1 MKSTLQIIC
10 KVCILFLFLY
20 MTPFIS
26 ELQDAIGN
34 EEKLLNSLVYKR
46 HSIDETISIKEQLN
60 VLSYNSNFTLK
71 KEDFNFE
78 STEENPKPVP
88 EIPQEPE
95 TPQQTGKRIYLYNTH
110 QSEAYAGGETVVD
123 AAAIL
128 ANLLQ
133 EKGHTV
139 VLETNDFA
147 AYGRAHNMDYNQSY
161 KISYNFLNEAFV
173 NYGGFDLVI
182 DLHRDA
188 IPREASYIEANGKR
202 YAKMMMVVG
211 GLSSNATAIKN
222 NSSTLSDMINNQ
234 VYGIMRSMMVREAY
248 YNQEMSPNMVL
259 IELGGDVNSFEEVKN
274 SLPVL
279 ADGITNYLR

>member
-20 MTPFIS
+20 MTPFIG
-26 ELQDAIGN
+26 ELKDAIGN

-71 KEDFNFE
+71 KEDFQFE
-78 STEENPKPVP
+78 TTEENPKPVP
-88 EIPQEPE
+88 EIPQEPI
-95 TPQQTGKRIYLYNTH
+95 TSQQTGKRIYIYNTH
-110 QSEAYAGGETVVD
+110 QSEAYEGGETVVD

-133 EKGHTV
+133 EQGHTV
-139 VLETNDFA
+139 VLETNDFV
-147 AYGRAHNMDYNQSY
+147 AYGKAHNMDYNQSY
-161 KISYNFLNEAFV
+161 RISYNFLNEAFV

-188 IPREASYIEANGKR
+188 IPKEASYIDVNGKR

-211 GLSSNATAIKN
+211 GLSSNADTITK
-222 NSSTLSDMINNQ
+222 NSSTLNDMINNQ

-248 YNQEMSPNMVL
+248 YNQQMSPNMVL

-279 ADGITNYLR
+279 AQGITDYLR